1 MVAQST
7 LPSASKT
14 HWDHDVFL
22 SFRGE
27 ETRKNFTDHLYSALV
42 QAGIHTFRDDDGL
55 RRGENISSGLL
66 NAIRGSKISIVVFSK
81 DYASSRWCLDELV
94 EIVKCQ
100 NTTGH
105 TLVPIFYNVDPSD
118 VRKQTGTFAEAFIR
132 HEERFRMDM
141 ERVKRWRA
149 ALTEAA
155 NCSGWDLLSVANGY
169 EANFIEKIVEDV
181 SNKVKPVDL
190 FVAKHL
196 VGVNSRVQVVKTLIN
211 LGANDVRAVG
221 IYGMGGAGKTTI
233 AKAVYN
239 EIYDRF
245 KASSYLSDIK
255 EKSKSCD
262 GIVHLQEQLLS
273 NILKMKNLKIDSVD
287 GGIRLIQEK
296 IHGKRILVV
305 LDDVDDLDQV
315 HKLVGNF
322 KGFGLGSR
330 LILTT
335 RDEHLLTQLKVDEKY
350 KVGNLNPSES
360 LQLFSWYAFEMA
372 HPRGSYSELSDRA
385 VKYAGGLPLALEVL
399 GSFLK
404 RRSIREWTSELEKL
418 QRVPHNRIQKILRIS
433 FDSLDVKTMDIFL
446 DIACFFIGMDK
457 EYVNKILHGCDLFP
471 DIGMSI
477 LVQRSL
483 VTIDLKHK
491 LRMHDL
497 TRDMGREIVRERSQG
512 YVEKSCR
519 LWFHD
524 DVLKV
529 LTQHKGSDAVK
540 GLALNPP
547 ILEDLHLKTEAFAN
561 MKNLMLLQIN
571 NVILN
576 LEGCFENISKELR
589 WLQWNQC
596 PLKYLPSKIHL
607 ENLVV
612 LDMQHSSIK
621 QVWKENR
628 ILQKLKILN
637 LSYSKNLT
645 KSPCF
650 IQVPHLEMLIFEG
663 CTSLDEVHESIGH
676 LERLV
681 LLNLEGCKNLK
692 NLPRSIPNLVSLET
706 LNLTG
711 CLKLDKLPEQLG
723 NMIALRELIA
733 DGTAIK
739 QLPSSVGLL
748 KNLKTVSLSA
758 CEGEPSNSW
767 FSCFSLWM
775 SPKSSICASLLPA
788 SISGLSFLQRLV
800 LRQCNLSEDGF
811 PVNLG
816 SLFFLRDLDL
826 SGNDLRNLPYCIS
839 QLPKVQYLYLN
850 ECSTLQSISGLPTN
864 VRVVYANECTS
875 VERLSLLSNVES
887 RRFFFLRNC
896 HKLVEIEGL
905 ESFETSSVIHMEGC
919 NNMAYDFRN
928 SLLQCPSTKHTD
940 RCGAI
945 FLPGSEVPDWFN
957 YQNIGSSISFH
968 VPSLS
973 KGEIRGLLVCAV
985 YAAKEEP
992 ERESAT
998 GCHMKIY
1005 NRTRGFR
1012 YTDWKTLSG
1021 IALTCED
1028 HFFVYHA
1035 PLLRNKLDM
1044 KSGDEMEVSI
1054 EPWRAVEV
1062 QKCGIHLIV
1071 DEPIAEDESGS
1082 KVQQVDS
1089 DTRKDGACHG
1099 GRFQ

>member
-1 MVAQST
+1 MAAQST

-27 ETRKNFTDHLYSALV
+27 ETRKNFTDHLYSALM
-42 QAGIHTFRDDDGL
+42 QAGILTFRDDDGL
-55 RRGENISSGLL
+55 GRGENISSGLL
-66 NAIRGSKISIVVFSK
+66 NAIRGSRISIVVFSK

-94 EIVKCQ
+94 EIVKCK

-141 ERVKRWRA
+141 ERVQRWRA

-169 EANFIEKIVEDV
+169 ESNFIEKIVEDV
-181 SNKVKPVDL
+181 SNKVKSVDL
-190 FVAKHL
+190 FVAKHP
-196 VGVNSRVQVVKTLIN
+196 VGVNSRVQEMKALIN
-211 LGANDVRAVG
+211 LGTNDVRVVG
-221 IYGMGGAGKTTI
+221 IYGMGGVGKTTI

-262 GIVHLQEQLLS
+262 GIVRLQEQLLS

-335 RDEHLLTQLKVDEKY
+335 RDEHLLTQLKVSEKY

-360 LQLFSWYAFEMA
+360 LQLFSWYAFEMTD
-372 HPRGSYSELSDRA
+372 PRGSYSELSDRA

-404 RRSIREWTSELEKL
+404 RRSVSEWTSELEKL
-418 QRVPHNRIQKILRIS
+418 QRVPHNKIQKILRIS

-471 DIGMSI
+471 DIGISI
-477 LVQRSL
+477 LIQRSL
-483 VTIDLKHK
+483 VTIDRKHK

-497 TRDMGREIVRERSQG
+497 IRDMGREIVRERSQG

-540 GLALNPP
+540 GLVLNPP
-547 ILEDLHLKTEAFAN
+547 VLKDLHLKTEAFAN

-589 WLQWNQC
+589 WLQWNKC

-607 ENLVV
+607 GNLVV

-621 QVWKENR
+621 QVWKENG

-663 CTSLDEVHESIGH
+663 CTSLVEVHESIGH

-723 NMIALRELIA
+723 NMIALRELLA
-733 DGTAIK
+733 DRTAIK

-748 KNLKTVSLSA
+748 KNLKIVSLSA

-775 SPKSSICASLLPA
+775 SPKSSICSSLLPA
-788 SISGLSFLQRLV
+788 SISALCFLQRLV

-826 SGNDLRNLPYCIS
+826 SRNDFRYLPYCIS
-839 QLPKVQYLYLN
+839 QLPKVLYLYLN
-850 ECSTLQSISGLPTN
+850 ECSTLQSISGLPAN
-864 VRVVYANECTS
+864 VRVVYANDCTS

-887 RRFFFLRNC
+887 RCFFFLKNC

-905 ESFETSSVIHMEGC
+905 ESLETSSVIHMEGC
-919 NNMAYDFRN
+919 NNLAYDFRN
-928 SLLQCPSTKHTD
+928 SLLQTCRK
-940 RCGAI
+940 I
-945 FLPGSEVPDWFN
+945 FDDEQVGEVP
-957 YQNIGSSISFH
+957 YSQVGEVPYSQAGGVPYSQVGANIED
-968 VPSLS
+968 V
-973 KGEIRGLLVCAV
+973 AV
-985 YAAKEEP
+985 GTQC
-992 ERESAT
+992 ST
-998 GCHMKIY
+998 VTQQI
-1005 NRTRGFR
+1005 
-1012 YTDWKTLSG
+1012 
-1021 IALTCED
+1021 
-1028 HFFVYHA
+1028 
-1035 PLLRNKLDM
+1035 PLDN
-1044 KSGDEMEVSI
+1044 DEM
-1054 EPWRAVEV
+1054 
-1062 QKCGIHLIV
+1062 
-1071 DEPIAEDESGS
+1071 
-1082 KVQQVDS
+1082 
-1089 DTRKDGACHG
+1089 
-1099 GRFQ
+1099 